1 MLSLNFRKRKA
12 QVVGLI
18 VFSLWVA
25 NLLQWDE
32 GLWVAVSVT
41 AIIGPFSPSLTLQK
55 SRSRIIGTIA
65 GLLLATILEIFL
77 RYNHQLVF
85 IIGFLLAYCLGFT
98 VQQNY
103 RYFIM
108 VVTIAICLNFEYL
121 NLPFTSFEP
130 ISFLISRFMAVLAGI
145 TLFLF
150 IQKYILG
157 PQNARNELAEST
169 QKLANHISDAL
180 GQIAQASHESAKMGI
195 DLAMDLSSQS
205 ESFKELLAASDYG
218 LDAPCNELNQARK
231 IDRLKQR
238 VTSLLLDYSYAE
250 QDRSGAQSQ
259 NILKLQKRAS
269 RLSKILNQPNQNQ
282 VLNA

>member
-1 MLSLNFRKRKA
+1 MPSLNFKKRIV

-18 VFSLWVA
+18 VLSLWVS
-25 NLLQWDE
+25 NILQWDQ
-32 GLWVAVSVT
+32 GLWVAVTVT
-41 AIIGPFSPSLTLQK
+41 AIIGPFSPSLTLEK
-55 SRSRIIGTIA
+55 SRNRIIGTIA
-65 GLLLATILEIFL
+65 GLLLATILELFL
-77 RYNHQLVF
+77 RYNYQMVF
-85 IIGFLLAYCLGFT
+85 IVGFVLAYFLGFT

-108 VVTIAICLNFEYL
+108 VVTIAICLNFEYM

-145 TLFLF
+145 SLFLF
-150 IQKYILG
+150 IQKFIFG
-157 PQNARNELAEST
+157 PTIARKELAEST
-169 QKLANHISDAL
+169 QNLTNHISDAL
-180 GQIAQASHESAKMGI
+180 GQIAQATHEPVKTGI
-195 DLAMDLSSQS
+195 DLAMDLSSRA
-205 ESFKELLAASDYG
+205 ESFEELLAASDFG

-250 QDRSGAQSQ
+250 QDRSGAQAQ

-269 RLSKILNQPNQNQ
+269 RLSKILNHPNQNQ